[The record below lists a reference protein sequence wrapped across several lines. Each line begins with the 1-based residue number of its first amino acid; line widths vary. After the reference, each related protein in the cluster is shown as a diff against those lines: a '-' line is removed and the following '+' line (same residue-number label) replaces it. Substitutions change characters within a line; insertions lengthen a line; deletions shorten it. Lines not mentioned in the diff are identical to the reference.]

1 MSQRSRDIEDRA
13 FNFAR
18 HVVAFCE
25 RHHRPGG
32 ILTRLL
38 YQLLDSATSTGSN
51 LEEAAEGQSRADFVA
66 KMCIVRKEARES
78 RFWLRLIA
86 DSYPAR
92 QEEVTPLLKEATEIR
107 AIVSAI
113 IRNARANGPEAHSR

>member
-1 MSQRSRDIEDRA
+1 MSRRSRDIEDRA

-18 HVVAFCE
+18 EVVAFCE

-32 ILTRLL
+32 VLTRLL
-38 YQLLDSATSTGSN
+38 YQLLDAATSTGSN

-86 DSYPAR
+86 ASYPVHQA
-92 QEEVTPLLKEATEIR
+92 EITPLLHEATEIR

-113 IRNARANGPEAHSR
+113 IRNTRSNSSEG